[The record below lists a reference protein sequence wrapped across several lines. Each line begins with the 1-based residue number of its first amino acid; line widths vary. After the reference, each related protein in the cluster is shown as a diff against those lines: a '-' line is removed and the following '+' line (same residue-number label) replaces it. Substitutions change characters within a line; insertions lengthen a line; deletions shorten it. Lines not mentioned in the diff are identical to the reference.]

1 MQRGQESLDAVKVRT
16 LPVQVAAHL
25 TRRIVSGGIEDGRAP
40 SELDIAR
47 EFGVSRVVARETLK
61 ILASLDIV
69 DVAQGRRVVV
79 RPPAEWDYLSPLLI
93 EWLPTKIVGELLQEL
108 HQMRVLL
115 EPELAAMA
123 ATGATADTLDRLK
136 AGIDRMAALEAD
148 PNAYL
153 EVDHEFH
160 MEICRA
166 ADNRILDRIMYS
178 ARWLGTASR
187 AAQGHPR
194 PHRDLRGHPRARPG
208 PCPRGDAHAPRQQ
221 LRSHRGEADQ
231 AGHQAPLGH
240 HRTARPVD
248 LVRTWGPPGSTSLRR
263 SSPHERPGSAA
274 LASLYRRLQR
284 RPVGTRPHARTRE
297 EWSWKRK
304 RTYPGGLFSA

>member
-1 MQRGQESLDAVKVRT
+1 MDAVKVRT

-25 TRRIVSGGIEDGRAP
+25 TRRIVNGEIPDGRAP
-40 SELDIAR
+40 SELDITV

-79 RPPAEWDYLSPLLI
+79 RPRAEWDYLSPLLI
-93 EWLPTKIVGELLQEL
+93 EWLPEEIVDELLQEL
-108 HQMRVLL
+108 HAMRALL

-123 ATGATADTLDRLK
+123 AASITDETLARLRE
-136 AGIDRMAALEAD
+136 AVERMASLEGE

-153 EVDHEFH
+153 EVDHDFH

-187 AAQGHPR
+187 R
-194 PHRDLRGHPRARPG
+194 VTNE
-208 PCPRGDAHAPRQQ
+208 APAG
-221 LRSHRGEADQ
+221 LRSATEDHARVLAALQSRDPDAAREAM
-231 AGHQAPLGH
+231 
-240 HRTARPVD
+240 
-248 LVRTWGPPGSTSLRR
+248 R
-263 SSPHERPGSAA
+263 SHLQHNSSA
-274 LASLYRRLQR
+274 LASKKRQAARR
-284 RPVGTRPHARTRE
+284 
-297 EWSWKRK
+297 
-304 RTYPGGLFSA
+304 

>member
-1 MQRGQESLDAVKVRT
+1 MQRGQESSDAVKVRT

-25 TRRIVSGGIEDGRAP
+25 TRRIVSGDIEDGRAP
-40 SELDIAR
+40 SELDISR

-69 DVAQGRRVVV
+69 EVAQGRRVVV

-93 EWLPTKIVGELLQEL
+93 EWLPPEIVGELLQEL
-108 HQMRVLL
+108 DQMRVLL

-123 ATGATADTLDRLK
+123 ATSITDETLARLRDEL
-136 AGIDRMAALEAD
+136 DRMAALEGD

-187 AAQGHPR
+187 RITNEAPAALRKATADHTEIYEALVA
-194 PHRDLRGHPRARPG
+194 RDP
-208 PCPRGDAHAPRQQ
+208 
-221 LRSHRGEADQ
+221 
-231 AGHQAPLGH
+231 
-240 HRTARPVD
+240 
-248 LVRTWGPPGSTSLRR
+248 
-263 SSPHERPGSAA
+263 SAA
-274 LASLYRRLQR
+274 RAAMRKHLANNSTLLAEKEQQTKRAARRR
-284 RPVGTRPHARTRE
+284 
-297 EWSWKRK
+297 
-304 RTYPGGLFSA
+304 

>member
-1 MQRGQESLDAVKVRT
+1 M
-16 LPVQVAAHL
+16 QVAAHL
-25 TRRIVSGGIEDGRAP
+25 TRRIVSGEIEDGRAP
-40 SELDIAR
+40 SELDISR

-69 DVAQGRRVVV
+69 EVAQGRRVAV
-79 RPPAEWDYLSPLLI
+79 RPRAEWDYLSPLLI
-93 EWLPTKIVGELLQEL
+93 EWLPTEIVGELLQEL

-123 ATGATADTLDRLK
+123 AASVTGETLERLKDELDR
-136 AGIDRMAALEAD
+136 MSALEGD

-187 AAQGHPR
+187 R
-194 PHRDLRGHPRARPG
+194 ITNE
-208 PCPRGDAHAPRQQ
+208 AP
-221 LRSHRGEADQ
+221 
-231 AGHQAPLGH
+231 
-240 HRTARPVD
+240 
-248 LVRTWGPPGSTSLRR
+248 
-263 SSPHERPGSAA
+263 AA
-274 LASLYRRLQR
+274 LRKATGDHTEIYEALVARDPEGARAAMRKHLANNSNLLAEKEQQTKRAARRR
-284 RPVGTRPHARTRE
+284 
-297 EWSWKRK
+297 
-304 RTYPGGLFSA
+304 

>member
-1 MQRGQESLDAVKVRT
+1 
-16 LPVQVAAHL
+16 VQVAAHL
-25 TRRIVSGGIEDGRAP
+25 TRRIVSGEIEDGRAP
-40 SELDIAR
+40 SELDISR

-69 DVAQGRRVVV
+69 EVAQGRRVVV

-93 EWLPTKIVGELLQEL
+93 EWMPTEIVGELLQEL

-123 ATGATADTLDRLK
+123 ATSVTGETLDRLRDEL
-136 AGIDRMAALEAD
+136 DRMAALESD

-187 AAQGHPR
+187 R
-194 PHRDLRGHPRARPG
+194 ITNE
-208 PCPRGDAHAPRQQ
+208 AP
-221 LRSHRGEADQ
+221 
-231 AGHQAPLGH
+231 
-240 HRTARPVD
+240 
-248 LVRTWGPPGSTSLRR
+248 
-263 SSPHERPGSAA
+263 AA
-274 LASLYRRLQR
+274 LRKATCDHTEIYEALVARDPAAARAAMRKHLANNSNLLAEKEQQTKRAARRR
-284 RPVGTRPHARTRE
+284 
-297 EWSWKRK
+297 
-304 RTYPGGLFSA
+304 

>member
-1 MQRGQESLDAVKVRT
+1 MQRRQESLDAVKVRT

-25 TRRIVSGGIEDGRAP
+25 TRRIVSGDVADGRAP
-40 SELDIAR
+40 SELDISR

-79 RPPAEWDYLSPLLI
+79 RPRAEWDYLSPLLI
-93 EWLPTKIVGELLQEL
+93 EWLPAETVGELLQEL
-108 HQMRVLL
+108 HQMRALL

-123 ATGATADTLDRLK
+123 AVSVTDETLDRLR
-136 AGIDRMAALEAD
+136 GELDRMAALEAD
-148 PNAYL
+148 PDAYL

-187 AAQGHPR
+187 RITNEAPAGLCRATSEHTEIYEALVARDPEGARAAMRRHLSNNYSTLIAEKGKQTK
-194 PHRDLRGHPRARPG
+194 RA
-208 PCPRGDAHAPRQQ
+208 
-221 LRSHRGEADQ
+221 
-231 AGHQAPLGH
+231 
-240 HRTARPVD
+240 AR
-248 LVRTWGPPGSTSLRR
+248 RR
-263 SSPHERPGSAA
+263 
-274 LASLYRRLQR
+274 
-284 RPVGTRPHARTRE
+284 
-297 EWSWKRK
+297 
-304 RTYPGGLFSA
+304 

>member
-1 MQRGQESLDAVKVRT
+1 MQRGQESPDAVKVRT

-40 SELDIAR
+40 SELDISR

-79 RPPAEWDYLSPLLI
+79 RPRAEWDYLSPLLV
-93 EWLPTKIVGELLQEL
+93 EWLPSETVGELLREL
-108 HQMRVLL
+108 HQLRALL

-123 ATGATADTLDRLK
+123 AASATDETLDRLK
-136 AGIDRMAALEAD
+136 VQVDRMSELESEPD
-148 PNAYL
+148 AYL

-178 ARWLGTASR
+178 ARWLGTTSR
-187 AAQGHPR
+187 RVTNEAPAGLHRATAQHTEIYEALVA
-194 PHRDLRGHPRARPG
+194 RDP
-208 PCPRGDAHAPRQQ
+208 
-221 LRSHRGEADQ
+221 
-231 AGHQAPLGH
+231 AGA
-240 HRTARPVD
+240 RTAMRRH
-248 LVRTWGPPGSTSLRR
+248 LSNNYSTLLAENEQKTKRADRR
-263 SSPHERPGSAA
+263 R
-274 LASLYRRLQR
+274 
-284 RPVGTRPHARTRE
+284 
-297 EWSWKRK
+297 
-304 RTYPGGLFSA
+304 